1 MAKLVSK
8 TYAKALFELAV
19 EGQMVDQILAEYEFV
34 KDSFDEFP
42 EFLEIVKSPKIQVDE
57 KIKILE
63 ETFGEKVSDTL
74 INFFKILVDK
84 KRSNVI
90 RDVYD
95 DFNVFVNE
103 EKGLVVA
110 RVESVIPLEAN
121 EIEALEA
128 KLSKVTGKTVTIDN
142 VINPDIMGGLVV
154 KVGDKV
160 VDGSVKHKLE
170 NLKHELAEIII

>member
-57 KIKILE
+57 KMKILE

-160 VDGSVKHKLE
+160 VDGSLKHKLE

>member
-19 EGQMVDQILAEYEFV
+19 EEQMIDQILAEYEFV
-34 KDSFDEFP
+34 KNSFDEFP
-42 EFLEIVKSPKIQVDE
+42 EFLEIVKSPQLSNDE
-57 KIKILE
+57 KKKIIN
-63 ETFGEKVSDTL
+63 ETYGGKVSELL
-74 INFFKILVDK
+74 INFFKILVEK

-95 DFNVFVNE
+95 DYKVMVDNH
-103 EKGLVVA
+103 KGLVVA

-121 EIEALEA
+121 EIEVLEA
-128 KLSKVTGKTVTIDN
+128 KLNKVTGKTVTVEN
-142 VINPDIMGGLVV
+142 VINPEIMGGLVV

-160 VDGSVKHKLE
+160 VDGSVKRKLD
-170 NLKHELAEIII
+170 NMKHELAQIII